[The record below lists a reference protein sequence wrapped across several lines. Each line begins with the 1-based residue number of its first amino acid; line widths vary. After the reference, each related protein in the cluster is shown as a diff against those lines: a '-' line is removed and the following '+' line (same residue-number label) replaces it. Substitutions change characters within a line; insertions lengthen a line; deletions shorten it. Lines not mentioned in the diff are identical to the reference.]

1 MLLHLKAKRESDVTH
16 FEVLQVNS
24 VPPIPRP
31 DLFMRVESGHY
42 KWGFT
47 LFEAVKFLLRPPDLV
62 FSHTSS
68 TTKPQETW
76 RDIPRV
82 DYVQSLL
89 HWLIENDNIFC
100 PFSIYVAGFALLSAL
115 SDFVQRHLTA
125 LTAWQCFC
133 TINTWAN
140 HRSKTLPAPTNS
152 IRPSCKLCE
161 KITMWK
167 HSVLYELFI
176 NCIYIYI

>member
-1 MLLHLKAKRESDVTH
+1 MLLHLKAQRESDVT
-16 FEVLQVNS
+16 FRSASSEFCSTNPQAGFVY
-24 VPPIPRP
+24 
-31 DLFMRVESGHY
+31 ESGEWALQMRLY
-42 KWGFT
+42 FIWGSKVFAASTWPCFFT
-47 LFEAVKFLLRPPDLV
+47 HKL
-62 FSHTSS
+62 HNQ
-68 TTKPQETW
+68 TTETW

-100 PFSIYVAGFALLSAL
+100 PFSIYVAGFALLLAL

-152 IRPSCKLCE
+152 IWPSCKLCE

-167 HSVLYELFI
+167 HSVWIVYQLY
-176 NCIYIYI
+176 N